1 MQPLKSFPKSPSTNE
16 PVPGLGKVVEHYL
29 ETYFQSHGDLFPTT
43 GLYERI
49 LKEVERP
56 LLTNTLKR
64 VQGNQ
69 VKAAEIL
76 GIHRNTL
83 RKKIQELDLR

>member
-1 MQPLKSFPKSPSTNE
+1 MQTLKKVTPSPVSQET
-16 PVPGLGKVVEHYL
+16 PSGLGGMIEQYL
-29 ETYFQSHGDLFPTT
+29 AAYFRDHGDLVPTT

-49 LKEVERP
+49 LREVERP
-56 LLTNTLKR
+56 LLKNTLNH

-69 VKAAEIL
+69 VKASEIL

-83 RKKIQELDLR
+83 RKKIQELGLK